1 MKKIF
6 AVSGGIL
13 AIGIFFVV
21 FLNLIEQDN
30 EEKISI
36 VDEES
41 IDILSEIPI
50 QNKTIDEI
58 NIEIDSKYEKIEN
71 ERQFYIPNER
81 TWPTSGPFKIDRNE
95 YVLGEKIFMIAENL
109 DINEKG
115 DIIFYRP
122 LNETHHTMWK
132 KISFDGSLKPSFN
145 IYFEPMYSETLKICS
160 PSDLIGDWFVYFNN
174 VNYPMLNFKII
185 NQTLPGEEERFSKNI
200 C

>member
-1 MKKIF
+1 MKKIIPVF
-6 AVSGGIL
+6 GGIL
-13 AIGIFFVV
+13 VIGIFFLV
-21 FLNLIEQDN
+21 FLNQTEQDN
-30 EEKISI
+30 QEKINI
-36 VDEES
+36 VNDES
-41 IDILSEIPI
+41 TNLFSASPI

-58 NIEIDSKYEKIEN
+58 NIEIDRKYEKIEN
-71 ERQFYIPNER
+71 ERQIYIPNER

-109 DINEKG
+109 DINERG

-145 IYFEPMYSETLKICS
+145 IYFEPIYSETLKICS
-160 PSDLIGDWFVYFNN
+160 SSDLIGDWFVYFDN

-185 NQTLPGEEERFSKNI
+185 NQTLPGEEERFSQNI

>member
-71 ERQFYIPNER
+71 DRQLYIPKER
-81 TWPTSGPFKIDRNE
+81 TWPTSGPFKIDREE

-122 LNETHHTMWK
+122 LNETHHT
-132 KISFDGSLKPSFN
+132 
-145 IYFEPMYSETLKICS
+145 
-160 PSDLIGDWFVYFNN
+160 V
-174 VNYPMLNFKII
+174 
-185 NQTLPGEEERFSKNI
+185 
-200 C
+200 